1 MAPAPSALAH
11 SAEAATRAPR
21 RARTAHP
28 RSTGIRALALLTL
41 LWSTVAVAQVNGRER
56 RIGQFYHSRWT
67 VKDGAPGQVSA
78 LAQTPDGF
86 LWMASAAALY
96 SFDGVHFR
104 RFEPP
109 DDHPFSSIQTLYV
122 APDGA
127 LWMGFIHGA
136 VARLKDGQ
144 VTRYGEAQGLPLSQV
159 VSFATDVQGDLWA
172 STSLR
177 GVYRLNGSQ
186 WERIAEGWGL
196 PSAEHRGRA
205 MFVDRDGALWLALA
219 NKVYYLEQH
228 GRAFRDTG
236 IAVKWASRMTQAPD
250 GTLWVADPTGPVR
263 PIGLPGGKPYPGA
276 GSLEVQSAGLLFDRE
291 GSLWVTSLGDGVRRI
306 AHPEHW
312 GERRISRLDEAG
324 EPFTEKDGLSSDYT
338 WPILEDREGNLWV
351 GTSGGLD
358 RFRHSTL
365 VLAEFPRGSHDF
377 AIAVGDDGA
386 LWAGTTNRPL
396 MRLRDR
402 TVDTFDIGAPIL
414 ASYRDRDGQVWLGA
428 ENGLWR
434 IQDDKPVRVA
444 DLPAPA
450 PAYIHAMT
458 KDAEGTLWVSLI
470 GGGLFQLREGTWT
483 SLEARAELRA
493 QERIMVLATDAQ
505 GRVWLG
511 QTQEL
516 LRVEGK
522 DVRRHGRADGLEVGI
537 VTSLSAGQRLWVGGQ
552 FGLAYFDG
560 QRFHTLA
567 VEDDEPLRGVSAI
580 IELPD
585 SSLWVHAVSG
595 ILHLSAKEL
604 ARVLA
609 TPDSAALRCERFD
622 FLDGLPARPTL
633 LRPLPTAV
641 RGTDGRLWFA
651 TSNGVVWIDPTR
663 IFRNPLPPPVAIHAV
678 RVDGQW
684 LPPGPG
690 PLTLREQTT
699 NIEIDYTALS
709 LSIPERVR
717 FRYRLEGVDTAWQ
730 DVGGRRE
737 AYYSHLPPGNYRF
750 QVLATNNDGVW
761 NETGATLEF
770 ILPPAFF
777 QTWWFRA
784 LCGAVV
790 VVALWLLYLLR
801 LRQVRARLRRL
812 LEERHHERERIA
824 RELHDTLL
832 QGVHGLVLRF
842 QAASELVPEGHP
854 ARVAMERSLERA
866 DQVLVEGR
874 DRVMDLRT
882 AMVDPGELSTVFTRL
897 GEELGQGQ
905 PIAFQVVVEGTPT
918 GLDPLVHDEVF
929 HIGREALLN
938 AFQHAN
944 ARRIEVELTYDFTQL
959 RLRVRDD
966 GRGIEEAFLQAG
978 GKPGHWGLSGMRER
992 ALKLGASL
1000 DLRGREKAGTEV
1012 ELRVPA
1018 STAYGDSPKGTW
1030 HRLRRLVSSL
1040 R

>member
-1 MAPAPSALAH
+1 MR
-11 SAEAATRAPR
+11 AA
-21 RARTAHP
+21 
-28 RSTGIRALALLTL
+28 GGMLALLAL
-41 LWSTVAVAQVNGRER
+41 LLGTVAVAQVNGRER

-109 DDHPFSSIQTLYV
+109 DGQPFSSIQTLYV

-127 LWMGFIHGA
+127 LWVGFIHGTL
-136 VARLKDGQ
+136 ARLKEGQ

-159 VSFATDVQGDLWA
+159 TSFATDAQGALWA

-186 WERIAEGWGL
+186 WERIAEPWGL
-196 PSAEHRGRA
+196 PAAEQRGRA

-219 NKVYYLEQH
+219 DKVYHLEKH

-236 IAVKWASRMTQAPD
+236 ITVKWVSLMSQAPD
-250 GTLWVADPTGPVR
+250 GTLWVAEPTGAVR

-276 GSLEVQSAGLLFDRE
+276 GRLEVQSAGVLFDRE
-291 GSLWVTSLGDGVRRI
+291 GSLWATSLGDGVRRI
-306 AHPEHW
+306 AHPEQW
-312 GERRISRLDEAG
+312 GERRITRLDEAG
-324 EPFTEKDGLSSDYT
+324 EPFTERDGLSSDYT
-338 WPILEDREGNLWV
+338 WPIIEDREGNLWV

-377 AIAVGDDGA
+377 AIAAGNDGA

-414 ASYRDRDGQVWLGA
+414 ATHRDRDGQVWLAA

-434 IQDDKPVRVA
+434 IQDDKPLRVA
-444 DLPAPA
+444 DLPAPP

-458 KDAEGTLWVSLI
+458 KDAQGTLWAALV
-470 GGGLFQLREGTWT
+470 GGGLYQLRDGTWT
-483 SLEARAELRA
+483 SLEARTELRA
-493 QERIMVLATDAQ
+493 RERIMAAATDPQ

-516 LRVEGK
+516 LRVEGT
-522 DVRRHGRADGLEVGI
+522 DVRRFGRADGLELGI

-552 FGLAYFDG
+552 FGLAHFDG
-560 QRFHTLA
+560 QRFHTLD
-567 VEDDEPLRGVSAI
+567 VEDEEPLRGVSAI
-580 IELPD
+580 VELPD
-585 SSLWVHAVSG
+585 GGLWVHAIPG
-595 ILHLSAKEL
+595 ILHLRADEL
-604 ARVLA
+604 ARVVA
-609 TPDSAALRCERFD
+609 EPGRAARCERFD

-684 LPPGPG
+684 LTPGPG
-690 PLTLREQTT
+690 ALSLREQAT

-737 AYYSHLPPGNYRF
+737 AYYSHLSPGRYRF

-761 NETGATLEF
+761 NETGAALEF
-770 ILPPAFF
+770 VLPPAFF

-784 LCGAVV
+784 VCGAAVA
-790 VVALWLLYLLR
+790 VALWLLYLLR

-812 LEERHHERERIA
+812 LEERHLERERIA

-832 QGVHGLVLRF
+832 QGIHGLVLRF
-842 QAASELVPEGHP
+842 QAAAEMVPTGHP
-854 ARVAMERSLERA
+854 ARVAMEKSLERA

-874 DRVMDLRT
+874 DRVMDLRAT
-882 AMVDPGELSTVFTRL
+882 TVDPGELSTAFTQL
-897 GEELGQGQ
+897 GEELGHERRS
-905 PIAFQVVVEGTPT
+905 ALHVVVEGTPVA
-918 GLDPLVHDEVF
+918 LDPVVRDEVF
-929 HIGREALLN
+929 RIGREALAN
-938 AFQHAN
+938 AFQHAG
-944 ARRIEVELTYDFTQL
+944 ARRIEVVLTYDFAQL

-966 GRGIEEAFLQAG
+966 GRGVEEAFLQAG

-992 ALKLGASL
+992 AVKLGARL
-1000 DLRGREKAGTEV
+1000 DIRGRENAGTEV

-1018 STAYGDSPKGTW
+1018 ATAYQDFPRGTW
-1030 HRLRRLVSSL
+1030 HRLRRLVGGL